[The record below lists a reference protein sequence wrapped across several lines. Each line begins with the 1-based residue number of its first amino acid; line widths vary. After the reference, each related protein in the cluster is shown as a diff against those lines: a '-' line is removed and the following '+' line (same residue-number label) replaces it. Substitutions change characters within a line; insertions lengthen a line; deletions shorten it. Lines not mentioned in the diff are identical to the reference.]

1 MLTLKSLRED
11 PQAVIDRLRVKNFD
25 AKPIVDKVLELDARR
40 RALQMESDAL
50 LAEQKKKAA
59 EIGGLMKQGLK
70 DAAEAAKAAVAALKQ
85 KSTDLLAQGEQ
96 VASELES
103 QLVLLTWPDDPESV
117 RYEVEIFRGLPENLD
132 RNAALEDHLYDNQ
145 RIYSSKVLV
154 DISQFPEGDAP
165 LYWRVRPIDADW
177 SGMGPFS
184 SPRELRSTMKPID
197 RNAPYPNIYHPGNGS
212 TLEYPVYSYA
222 GNASAQEEN
231 RRSEAFSRRA
241 FP

>member
-103 QLVLLTWPDDPESV
+103 QLVLLPNTPCALVPAGKDAADNLVVKEGGPDVKLPEGALPPRSTTSSTSTSASRLPEPV
-117 RYEVEIFRGLPENLD
+117 SPFTKVKAPACRGL
-132 RNAALEDHLYDNQ
+132 
-145 RIYSSKVLV
+145 SS
-154 DISQFPEGDAP
+154 ISSSMRTPRRDT
-165 LYWRVRPIDADW
+165 WRPSLPW
-177 SGMGPFS
+177 W
-184 SPRELRSTMKPID
+184 
-197 RNAPYPNIYHPGNGS
+197 
-212 TLEYPVYSYA
+212 
-222 GNASAQEEN
+222 
-231 RRSEAFSRRA
+231 
-241 FP
+241 